1 MSEALI
7 LPAVHVVWNFW
18 CGGGPTVDGPLQ
30 QWVSANGATIV
41 LARTDWEVVEDVFSW
56 GYARGLKL
64 MSSGQLDP
72 KTNVSI
78 GASNGQCTDIQF
90 DAVDIGVEV
99 LATDPVSFWHI
110 YHHHHHHLHHHH
122 HIITSSSSSS
132 SSSFSSSSFSSSS
145 SHQHI
150 SIIIIIIII
159 ITSSLHHHYIIII
172 IYLTEL
178 PAPDH

>member
-1 MSEALI
+1 MISERSRSTFLMVLTALLSKAVI

-56 GYARGLKL
+56 GYSRGLKL

-99 LATDPVSFWHI
+99 LATDPVRFWHI
-110 YHHHHHHLHHHH
+110 CRYHHHSVHHRQSCRRQ
-122 HIITSSSSSS
+122 II
-132 SSSFSSSSFSSSS
+132 
-145 SHQHI
+145 
-150 SIIIIIIII
+150 
-159 ITSSLHHHYIIII
+159 
-172 IYLTEL
+172 E
-178 PAPDH
+178 